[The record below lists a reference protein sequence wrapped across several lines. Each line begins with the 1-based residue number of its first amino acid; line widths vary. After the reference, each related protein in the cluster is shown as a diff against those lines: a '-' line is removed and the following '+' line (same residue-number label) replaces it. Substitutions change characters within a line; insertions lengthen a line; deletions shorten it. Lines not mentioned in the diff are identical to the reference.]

1 MSHERIEYI
10 NGYESW
16 DDFVDRSINTDKDNL
31 NPSDQSAFYI
41 ELEQLKKKPP
51 LGDFLEH
58 QKFQH
63 ELATIEGRGNDA
75 HWKTL
80 KATITSVEEALID
93 DCNSEIAMRSIALG
107 CAIEALQQPSNRI
120 LTKMIK
126 AYISKSRSERP
137 LKDKNNRLA
146 VLKCHAQSLAE
157 TLWYEDVNK
166 ELRITGMCHEIW
178 PELVEISDVLNF
190 RDVLPD
196 RAELLKNWI
205 RPVAPDWAKK
215 GGAPKK

>member
-16 DDFVDRSINTDKDNL
+16 DDYVDRSINTD
-31 NPSDQSAFYI
+31 I
-41 ELEQLKKKPP
+41 ELEQFKKKPP
-51 LGDFLEH
+51 LGAFLEH

-80 KATITSVEEALID
+80 KAAITSVEKALID
-93 DCNSEIAMRSIALG
+93 GCNSEIVMRSIALG
-107 CAIEALQQPSNRI
+107 CAIKVLQQPPNRI
-120 LTKMIK
+120 LTKMVK
-126 AYISKSRSERP
+126 AYISKSRSDRP
-137 LKDKNNRLA
+137 LKDKNDRLA
-146 VLKCHAQSLAE
+146 ILKYHAQSLAE
-157 TLWYEDVNK
+157 TLWSKDVNK
-166 ELRITGMCHEIW
+166 ELRMMDMCHAIW
-178 PELVEISDVLNF
+178 PELIDAADDVKI

-196 RAELLKNWI
+196 RPELLKNWI

>member
-51 LGDFLEH
+51 LENFLEH

-80 KATITSVEEALID
+80 KATITSVEKALID
-93 DCNSEIAMRSIALG
+93 GCNSEIAMRSIALG
-107 CAIEALQQPSNRI
+107 CAIEVLQQPSNRI
-120 LTKMIK
+120 LTTMVN

-137 LKDKNNRLA
+137 LKAKNDRLT

-157 TLWYEDVNK
+157 TLWSEDVDK
-166 ELRITGMCHEIW
+166 KLRMMDMCHAIW
-178 PELVEISDVLNF
+178 PELVDTADEAKI

-196 RAELLKNWI
+196 RPELLKSWI